1 MLRNVYLP
9 FYQSFFINERKIFV
23 ASVSHMV
30 NETVVIW
37 PLEEKPTL
45 ALVMRAFST

>member
-1 MLRNVYLP
+1 M
-9 FYQSFFINERKIFV
+9 FIYHFTKASLSMKEKIFV